1 MLRRY
6 YGKISKLPIDQ
17 FTGHDG
23 ELVVDDLT
31 GRTYVMDGITLGG
44 HELVGATPRYET
56 TPPADSIPGALWYDP
71 TSGRLFIYYNSQWV
85 DAAPNS
91 IYNLPH
97 ASASTLGGIKIGLG
111 LSINNDGVLT
121 ANSHTPSELING
133 ENIVELGN
141 DGALT
146 VSGKITTPSVS
157 GSGVVGENLYI
168 GAGAV
173 SGSNATSGSTII
185 QGGHS
190 DLGTGGSGPVQ
201 IQTGSDV
208 GNPNFKYTWNFDGQ
222 GRLRLPGAYATGGT
236 LMSPNGFS
244 LLNTDTF
251 QFPRLDTA
259 SIIVPP
265 NGSNDPI
272 QLINDGSDGIRITT
286 PRGTVLFGNQPE
298 IIITQSHHFHIMK
311 QDPAEVDLFFGDDY
325 NYLKLPKEGNVL
337 IGADGSTWNFNND
350 GNLTLPASGFINFSN
365 SHSILTGLAT
375 ESYVTSQGYLTSSN
389 LSTYA
394 TESFVTTRGYLTS
407 IPIASDTEIGIVK
420 VDNVSIVI
428 DGSGTIS
435 SVGTTS
441 VVPLSSTAPASP
453 NNGELWYDTESGKI
467 FVYLNDSWVDTV
479 FPAVKDLSGIGSIG
493 QTFSSRGSIQ
503 QLSVNNDAGKLITI
517 NTDVG
522 VLRLPQITPAML
534 GATFEFYFAVDA
546 GQIHIQ
552 SYYTGNR
559 STTDVFRGSIFV
571 GVDNATTGKLHKATA
586 TTSTACDLFL
596 GQHHA
601 KLGSY
606 VTAKAMSYDSIGT
619 WMFQGMCIG
628 DTGQTPNSS
637 DHPFQDYN

>member
-6 YGKISKLPIDQ
+6 YGKIGRLPLDQ
-17 FTGHDG
+17 FVGHDG
-23 ELVVDDLT
+23 ELVVDDET
-31 GRTYVMDGITLGG
+31 GRVFIMDGVTLGG
-44 HELVGATPRYET
+44 HELVGAFPKVSQN
-56 TPPADSIPGALWYDP
+56 PPDRPGPGELWYDP
-71 TSGRLFIYYNSQWV
+71 INGRTYIYYQDTWV
-85 DAAPNS
+85 DSSPNTTY
-91 IYNLPH
+91 ILPH

-337 IGADGSTWNFNND
+337 IGADGPNWIFNSD
-350 GNLTLPASGFINFSN
+350 GNLTLPSSGSINFSN

-375 ESYVTSQGYLTSSN
+375 ESFVTSQGYLTSSN

-394 TESFVTTRGYLTS
+394 TESYVTSRGYITS
-407 IPIASDTEIGIVK
+407 VPTASNSQLGVVK
-420 VDNVSIVI
+420 VDNSTIVI
-428 DGSGTIS
+428 NNGTIS
-435 SVGTTS
+435 SVGSNS
-441 VVPLSSTAPASP
+441 VIPPSSTAPLSP
-453 NNGELWYDTESGKI
+453 TNGQLWYDTESGKI